1 MVDYDFSNGKFV
13 PNSRW
18 EDLINL
24 QYSSGGLQSPPTSY
38 AQSDGVDYGARMTN
52 IPVAQS
58 FVGYG
63 AGLGSSGPVTQGPS
77 SGMPSWL
84 NKSNMGMLANA
95 VTGVAKVFG
104 AKAAMNQAET
114 ARKDLAFRQ
123 EAFGSNR
130 DAQERAYL
138 QNLTM
143 YNDGQ
148 RERQSFVRAT
158 HADPSLSDIRTLSVP
173 PTIA

>member
-1 MVDYDFSNGKFV
+1 MVDYDFSNGEFV

-18 EDLINL
+18 EDLMNL

-38 AQSDGVDYGARMTN
+38 VQSDGVDYGARMTN

-114 ARKDLAFRQ
+114 AREDLAFRQ
-123 EAFGSNR
+123 KAFGINL
-130 DAQERAYL
+130 DAQRQAYGD
-138 QNLTM
+138 TVRT
-143 YNDGQ
+143 YNYAQD
-148 RERQSFVRAT
+148 ERQQFANAT
-158 HADPSLSDIRTLSVP
+158 HADPSLSNFRKLSVL
-173 PTIA
+173 TTA